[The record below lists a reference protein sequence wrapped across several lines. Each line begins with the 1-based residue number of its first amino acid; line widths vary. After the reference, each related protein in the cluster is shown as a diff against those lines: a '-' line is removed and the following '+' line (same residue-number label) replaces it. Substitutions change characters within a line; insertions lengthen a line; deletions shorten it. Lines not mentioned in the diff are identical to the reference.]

1 MSSWQNCKQ
10 NASKLLSMKYFDK
23 QPKTV
28 AEMSRERLKI
38 QKLEELHSNDREN
51 GRRVTSE
58 HGFWHRT
65 EVRLEAVK
73 GEHGRSS

>member
-28 AEMSRERLKI
+28 AEMSRERLRI
-38 QKLEELHSNDREN
+38 QKLEELHSND
-51 GRRVTSE
+51 
-58 HGFWHRT
+58 
-65 EVRLEAVK
+65 
-73 GEHGRSS
+73 